1 MERTP
6 TTDLVRCQSAQA
18 SSNQPGA
25 GPLVAVDGS
34 PATGWRPTQ
43 LLASLNVPLAS
54 QQTISKVT
62 VGWGRQWPPAPGPNV
77 PPPYD
82 LVVSQ
87 DGRIW
92 TVLTQVRGRVEG
104 THDELRSRPVDARF
118 VGFGSPGRLT
128 PPCRHSTNSPQRL
141 PEFLLPPAP

>member
-1 MERTP
+1 MDRTP

-62 VGWGRQWPPAPGPNV
+62 VGWGRQWPPAPAPNV
-77 PPPYD
+77 PPPPGPVQTLRATAYD

-104 THDELRSRPVDARF
+104 THDELRFRPADARF
-118 VGFGSPGRLT
+118 VDFGSRV
-128 PPCRHSTNSPQRL
+128 
-141 PEFLLPPAP
+141 A